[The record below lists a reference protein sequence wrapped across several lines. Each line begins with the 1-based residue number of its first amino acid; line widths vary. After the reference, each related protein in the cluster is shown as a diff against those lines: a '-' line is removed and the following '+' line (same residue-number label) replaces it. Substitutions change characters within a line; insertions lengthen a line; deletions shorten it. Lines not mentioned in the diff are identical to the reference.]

1 MCGVMKSMMND
12 FGIVFQQNWPRLVTA
27 FTQHVQIALISVGLG
42 ALISVPLGIF
52 LTRCPKI
59 GQKVIAVLSVLQT
72 IPSMVMF
79 GLLLPFA
86 GIGRPTAIVVLTLYS
101 ILPILRN
108 TYTGIS
114 DVSPS
119 YVEAAKGMGMNSLQI
134 LFRVELPIAL
144 PVIVS
149 GIRISSVYIIS
160 WSTVAT
166 IVGAGGLGDIILRGV
181 MRNDPAILL
190 IGAVP
195 ASLLA
200 IFTSFAIGKIS
211 KAVTPRGLRRER
223 V

>member
-1 MCGVMKSMMND
+1 MMTAMMTE
-12 FGIVFQQNWPRLVTA
+12 FMMTVQHNWPRLVTA
-27 FTQHVQIALISVGLG
+27 FTQHVQIALTSVSFG
-42 ALISVPLGIF
+42 ALISVPLGIV
-52 LTRCPKI
+52 LTRLPGI
-59 GQKVIAVLSVLQT
+59 GQKVIAVMSILQT

-101 ILPILRN
+101 VLPILRN

-119 YVEAAKGMGMNSLQI
+119 YVEAAKGMGMNNMQI
-134 LFRVELPIAL
+134 LLRVELPIAL
-144 PVIVS
+144 PVIVT

-166 IVGAGGLGDIILRGV
+166 IVGAGGLGDIIFIGV
-181 MRNDPAILL
+181 ARHDQAMILL
-190 IGAVP
+190 GAIP

-200 IFTSFAIGKIS
+200 VFTSFFIGKLS

-223 V
+223 S